1 MARQI
6 EIEVSVDVDV
16 PAERAW
22 QVVGSYRYDAAWRVG
37 VRSMTQEL
45 PTGPAGHPEPLG
57 TAGTA
62 ETAGTAGTVVDGT
75 RTVEHYRILGTR
87 TINVARIFD
96 VDPGRSFS
104 WRTVSGT
111 DAEGTRTVVPLG
123 PDRCRIVLRTVSRP
137 SGLETLLR
145 PLVAGALR
153 RSLTTSTG
161 RLADLLR
168 THEPVTGPS
177 T

>member
-22 QVVGSYRYDAAWRVG
+22 QVVASYGYDAVWRVG
-37 VRSMTQEL
+37 VESMTQDP
-45 PTGPAGHPEPLG
+45 PTG
-57 TAGTA
+57 
-62 ETAGTAGTVVDGT
+62 GTVVDGT
-75 RTVEHYRILGTR
+75 RTVERYRILGTR
-87 TINVARIFD
+87 TVNVARIFD
-96 VDPGRSFS
+96 LDPGRSFS

-111 DAEGTRTVVPLG
+111 DAEGTRAVVPLG
-123 PDRCRIVLRTVSRP
+123 PDRCRIVLRTLSRP
-137 SGLETLLR
+137 SGGLETVLR
-145 PLVAGALR
+145 PLVARALR

-168 THEPVTGPS
+168 TSEPVAQPGT
-177 T
+177 